1 MFKTRV
7 ALIAES
13 YRILIELPNTIY
25 KVPNTNILLKLKLIF
40 GFISG
45 KYICWV
51 YKKLS
56 FGDVWAII
64 KLFTIFQISLP
75 SYSGCFPCFA

>member
-7 ALIAES
+7 DLIAES

-40 GFISG
+40 GFIRG
-45 KYICWV
+45 KYIYWV

-56 FGDVWAII
+56 FGDV
-64 KLFTIFQISLP
+64 
-75 SYSGCFPCFA
+75 